1 MSAQLQDEPR
11 LRPMRPEDVERVVR
25 VERAIYEF
33 PWTRGNFLD
42 SIRARYHCCVYELD
56 RALVGYGVVMTG
68 AGEAHLLNLSIAAEW
83 QRHGYGRRLLEALLE
98 LAHGHGARS
107 IILEVRPSN
116 PRAAR
121 IYERAG
127 FRAIGVR
134 PGYYPA
140 ANGREDA
147 VVMERRL

>member
-1 MSAQLQDEPR
+1 MSAQLKDEPL

-25 VERAIYEF
+25 IERTIYEF

-56 RALVGYGVVMTG
+56 RVLVGYGVVMIG
-68 AGEAHLLNLSIAAEW
+68 AGEAHLLNLSIAADW
-83 QRHGYGRRLLEALLE
+83 QRRGYGRRLLECFLD
-98 LAHGHGARS
+98 LARSGGAGS

-121 IYERAG
+121 MYERAG
-127 FRAIGVR
+127 FRVIGVR

-140 ANGREDA
+140 AHGREEA
-147 VVMERRL
+147 VVMERAL